1 MTPERAKELM
11 EQAAVMIAAAEGK
24 EIEYKCRGCSDDDYE
39 RLIIIELSQF
49 DWHDYEY
56 RIKKV
61 PTDKYIPFTAE
72 TFKEHRERWIRMS
85 ACELIAKVSGYNSRG
100 VLIHG
105 QDYSYAEFMKYNFFD
120 DTGEPCGQKVE

>member
-1 MTPERAKELM
+1 MTPERKQELM

-39 RLIIIELSQF
+39 RLIIIEVCHF

-61 PTDKYIPFTAE
+61 STIKYIPFTAE
-72 TFKEHRERWIRMS
+72 TFKEHRDRWIIGNVTGNLYKAQIITS
-85 ACELIAKVSGYNSRG
+85 
-100 VLIHG
+100 
-105 QDYSYAEFMKYNFFD
+105 DYVIFGEEAISFITLLENFKFEN
-120 DTGEPCGQKVE
+120 GEPCGQKVTE